1 MELEDNRMPLL
12 PLEPFVF
19 PDDLLQ
25 QPPAGAETPSP
36 WWVLHT
42 RPRAEK
48 SLARKLLR
56 HTTPFFLP
64 LCKRQWRHRGRV
76 LRSYVPLFPGYVFL
90 RADSHTVFR
99 TLETNL
105 VARILPVPDQAQ
117 LHSDLSRV
125 YCLIATDAPLTPEER
140 LKPGALVEITSGSLA
155 GLEGKVLRR
164 GKQLKFIVEVQFLQS
179 GVSVEIESWMIEPKS
194 APAPLTMGA

>member
-1 MELEDNRMPLL
+1 MPLL

-19 PDDLLQ
+19 PDDLLDQ
-25 QPPAGAETPSP
+25 SDQPAAAQEGSAP

-48 SLARKLLR
+48 SLARRLLR
-56 HTTPFFLP
+56 ATTPFFLP
-64 LCKRQWRHRGRV
+64 LCKRQWRHRGR
-76 LRSYVPLFPGYVFL
+76 LLCSYVPLFPGYVFL
-90 RADSHTVFR
+90 RADSQLVFK

-105 VARILPVPDQAQ
+105 VARVLPVPDQAQ
-117 LHSDLSRV
+117 LHGDLARV
-125 YCLIATDAPLTPEER
+125 YCLIASDAPLTPEER
-140 LKPGALVEITSGSLA
+140 LKPGALVEITSGPLA
-155 GLEGKVLRR
+155 GLDGKVLRR

-194 APAPLTMGA
+194 SQASIATLGA